1 MTVLDP
7 ASGGLRFELQEEA
20 QPRPKIRVIGV
31 GGAGSNAVAHIMGSG
46 LEGVEYCVVNTDMQA
61 LRASPVPNKL
71 AIGVKITGGR
81 GAGSDP
87 EVGRQAA
94 LEDTERIVELLEGAD
109 MVFVAA
115 GLGSGTGTGAAPVV
129 ASLARQM
136 NALTAAIVTKP
147 FSFEGQRRM
156 AQAERGLAELAAAV
170 DTLVTVPNDR
180 LLALAPRG
188 TSLLEAFRMAH
199 EIMRQAV
206 AEIVEIVTTPG
217 LINRDFAD
225 IRAVLRS
232 TGLAVMGT
240 AMARGDNAAVE
251 AARQAIN
258 CPLVEGASVA
268 GAQNVLVHITGSSR
282 LGLHELNDACTLIR
296 EATRRD
302 EVQISFGIVLSES
315 MADAVKVTVIATGFP
330 AGAAD
335 GQQALSRPSWS
346 VPAPEAA
353 PEAAHAAAAA
363 VGFAAP
369 AELPAPTAE
378 YAASA
383 PAAVAD
389 PLEEDEELED
399 LDTPAFLKH
408 RRLLQ

>member
-1 MTVLDP
+1 MSVLDP
-7 ASGGLRFELQEEA
+7 VSGGLRFELQEEA

-46 LEGVEYCVVNTDMQA
+46 LEGVEYCVMNTDMQA

-71 AIGVKITGGR
+71 AIGIKITGGR

-87 EVGRQAA
+87 EIGRQAA

-115 GLGSGTGTGAAPVV
+115 GLGSGTGTGAAPVI

-147 FSFEGQRRM
+147 FSFEGPRRI
-156 AQAERGLAELAAAV
+156 AQAERGLTELAAAV

-206 AEIVEIVTTPG
+206 AEIVEIVSTPG

-225 IRAVLRS
+225 IRAVLRG

-240 AMARGDNAAVE
+240 AVARGDNAAVE

-258 CPLVEGASVA
+258 CPLVEGASIA

-302 EVQISFGIVLSES
+302 EVQISFGIVLNES
-315 MADAVKVTVIATGFP
+315 MADAVKVTVIATGFL

-335 GQQALSRPSWS
+335 GQQPMTQQSWALA
-346 VPAPEAA
+346 PAVEAA
-353 PEAAHAAAAA
+353 PPPARAAAAA
-363 VGFAAP
+363 AGFASP
-369 AELPAPTAE
+369 PPPTADH
-378 YAASA
+378 APP
-383 PAAVAD
+383 PAAVGGA
-389 PLEEDEELED
+389 LEDEDEDLED

-408 RRLLQ
+408 RGLLQ